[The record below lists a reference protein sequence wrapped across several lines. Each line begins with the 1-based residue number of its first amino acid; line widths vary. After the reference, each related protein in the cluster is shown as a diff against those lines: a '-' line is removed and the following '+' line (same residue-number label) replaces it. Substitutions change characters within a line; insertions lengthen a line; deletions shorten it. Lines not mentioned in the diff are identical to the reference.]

1 MAAPRITSDMTPTTC
16 GGAKLA
22 DGKKKP
28 VTLVSTVVARKS
40 AVAQP
45 PDCRPPSQPSATTMP
60 ERIPT
65 RLMMTCTVVKVDV
78 DNPRIMAHAPSRLKR
93 DDITRETDRTELGFR

>member
-45 PDCRPPSQPSATTMP
+45 PDCLPPSQPSATTMP

-65 RLMMTCTVVKVDV
+65 RLMMTCTVLKVDV
-78 DNPRIMAHAPSRLKR
+78 DDPRILAHATFGIR
-93 DDITRETDRTELGFR
+93 TYDRYAGYRPT